1 MRIVAVF
8 AGESDQWNEE
18 DKSGGADVK
27 QNRRP
32 ASSAKPSDQ
41 NRSHV
46 TNQFCMYE
54 VFSFLSIYPYFFYFW
69 WRATRLY
76 TPICRSVRPSVH
88 PISLSV
94 TLYFLRVFT
103 VFGLTVPAQMI
114 K

>member
-41 NRSHV
+41 NRSDV
-46 TNQFCMYE
+46 TNQFCMYGM
-54 VFSFLSIYPYFFYFW
+54 VFFIYPY
-69 WRATRLY
+69 
-76 TPICRSVRPSVH
+76 SVH
-88 PISLSV
+88 IYLFIFF
-94 TLYFLRVFT
+94 FLV
-103 VFGLTVPAQMI
+103 AS
-114 K
+114 